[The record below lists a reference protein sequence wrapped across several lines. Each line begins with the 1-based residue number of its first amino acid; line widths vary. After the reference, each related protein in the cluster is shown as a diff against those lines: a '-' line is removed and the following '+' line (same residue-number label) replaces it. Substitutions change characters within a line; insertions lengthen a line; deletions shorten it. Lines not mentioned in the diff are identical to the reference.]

1 MIKSRLYDGKALNGK
16 FLSEK
21 DTVVIRFAGELMI
34 IFAVRRSEE
43 VYEILKDS
51 MLPPGVD
58 VEELYREAC
67 ENLVRDV
74 EFVIANT
81 WYGAFGMLA
90 DGMYEASSL
99 CFKHIWQVCVDKLKD
114 DLIIMVP
121 TKDTV
126 RFAPAGAKDVI
137 DKMEEEIRELYE
149 NTREKITMQKFLFSK
164 TRKELAVYE

>member
-1 MIKSRLYDGKALNGK
+1 
-16 FLSEK
+16 
-21 DTVVIRFAGELMI
+21 
-34 IFAVRRSEE
+34 
-43 VYEILKDS
+43 
-51 MLPPGVD
+51 
-58 VEELYREAC
+58 
-67 ENLVRDV
+67 
-74 EFVIANT
+74 
-81 WYGAFGMLA
+81 MLA